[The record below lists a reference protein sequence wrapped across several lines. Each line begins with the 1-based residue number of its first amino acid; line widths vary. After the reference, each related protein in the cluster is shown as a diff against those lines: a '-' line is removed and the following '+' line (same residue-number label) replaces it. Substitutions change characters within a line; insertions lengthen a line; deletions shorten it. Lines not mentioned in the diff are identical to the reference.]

1 MFLNENKFSREYE
14 EEAQRLKLIIEE
26 DFQPHMFIAIV
37 LGGKLYNHNYYVL
50 YFIIPVVLLAL
61 YDIKKKGGLNINKDL
76 IISLS
81 LKIGLLIIFY
91 TICFFSIRF
100 ESKALILQY
109 AVGLPFYMYGYYS
122 LCRGG
127 NKTSAYY

>member
-1 MFLNENKFSREYE
+1 MFSDKKEFTGEYE
-14 EEAQRLKLIIEE
+14 EEAKRLKRIIEE

-37 LGGKLYNHNYYVL
+37 LGGNLYNHNYNVL
-50 YFIIPVVLLAL
+50 YFMIPVVLLAL

-81 LKIGLLIIFY
+81 FKIGLLIVFY
-91 TICFFSIRF
+91 TVCFFSIRF
-100 ESKALILQY
+100 ETKAFILQY
-109 AVGLPFYMYGYYS
+109 AIGLPFYMYSYYS

-127 NKTSAYY
+127 KKTSLYY